1 MFKIPNES
9 FKAHTT
15 ISCSS
20 QCLTISIFEKRR
32 LLWTKIA
39 TPPFSHSSLQ

>member
-1 MFKIPNES
+1 MNVPNES
-9 FKAHTT
+9 FKAHIS

-20 QCLTISIFEKRR
+20 QCLTISILENHR

-39 TPPFSHSSLQ
+39 TPHFSCSYLQ